1 MKNLLLSAIFLLT
14 GSSILPGQGLKIL
27 YDAQSDSIRYFK
39 DGKLTAKPKVRR
51 GQPVELRILNYNNYL
66 YKATVKLED
75 SAPKSASVFSGGLNN
90 ILPMLGQSG
99 GMLPFDAL
107 IKSFGDSNPLLFP
120 FKEFE
125 GLGGLGFTTNQEV
138 ERFNTLLSDFTL
150 SVERIEAAEKEL
162 LETQE
167 DMQRILEAQ
176 RIQNFAYQEV
186 RTIKYNPL
194 LPPREVKR
202 MSMEYMELIFGEK
215 ARGELSLSDII
226 QRSEARKEMEDN
238 LKRYNKKAK
247 DLSLYLQTVGAAR
260 QGLGE
265 FGSSIEGLKKLQSE
279 VNTYYTEGSQ
289 RVNQYNE
296 TAKLIAEELPNV
308 KNLDI
313 DQLSKLRYE
322 LEELKANDFS
332 YTYRTNAQ
340 GDEMRFNLSLAPV
353 DTTSKLGLSNK
364 ELSTVEIPVYGGFK
378 INASIGVSFGSYFNT
393 PEGYFLRDSVIKSE
407 EKDSFFPV
415 LTSFIHFYNQGS
427 GNISLGGTF
436 GLGLS
441 IGGDEGLQSAN
452 FLLGPSLILGRGERI
467 VLSGGIMGGKVTR
480 LGQGYQVG
488 DRLISEV
495 DNVPTRSVYQMGYFA
510 GLSFNLISN

>member
-1 MKNLLLSAIFLLT
+1 
-14 GSSILPGQGLKIL
+14 
-27 YDAQSDSIRYFK
+27 
-39 DGKLTAKPKVRR
+39 
-51 GQPVELRILNYNNYL
+51 
-66 YKATVKLED
+66 
-75 SAPKSASVFSGGLNN
+75 
-90 ILPMLGQSG
+90 
-99 GMLPFDAL
+99 
-107 IKSFGDSNPLLFP
+107 
-120 FKEFE
+120 
-125 GLGGLGFTTNQEV
+125 
-138 ERFNTLLSDFTL
+138 
-150 SVERIEAAEKEL
+150 
-162 LETQE
+162 
-167 DMQRILEAQ
+167 
-176 RIQNFAYQEV
+176 
-186 RTIKYNPL
+186 
-194 LPPREVKR
+194 
-202 MSMEYMELIFGEK
+202 
-215 ARGELSLSDII
+215 
-226 QRSEARKEMEDN
+226 MEDN

-265 FGSSIEGLKKLQSE
+265 FSSSIEGLKKLQAE
-279 VNTYYTEGSQ
+279 VNAYYTEGSQ
-289 RVNQYNE
+289 RVNQYKE
-296 TAKLIAEELPNV
+296 TAQLIAEELPNV

-340 GDEMRFNLSLAPV
+340 GDEMRFNLSLAPI
-353 DTTSKLGLSNK
+353 DTTSKLGLSTN

-441 IGGDEGLQSAN
+441 IGGEEGLQSAN

-467 VLSGGIMGGKVTR
+467 VLSGGVMGGKVQR

-488 DRLISEV
+488 DRQISEV